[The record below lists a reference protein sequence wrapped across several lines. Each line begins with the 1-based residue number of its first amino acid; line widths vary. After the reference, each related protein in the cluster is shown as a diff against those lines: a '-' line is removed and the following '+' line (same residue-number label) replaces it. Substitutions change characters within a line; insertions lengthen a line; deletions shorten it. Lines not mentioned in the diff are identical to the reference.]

1 MKIDGTQVH
10 ASVTA
15 ERVVE
20 ACEREMTSLDNPG
33 ICIACGQDADGCEPD
48 ARKYQC
54 ESCVERAIYGA
65 QDLAMM
71 MM

>member
-1 MKIDGTQVH
+1 MKIDGREVH

-15 ERVVE
+15 ERIAD

-33 ICIACGQDADGCEPD
+33 ICIACGEGADGREPD
-48 ARKYQC
+48 ARKYIC
-54 ESCVERAIYGA
+54 ECCDLPAVYGA
-65 QDLAMM
+65 AELAMM